1 MEFLATSGLLFPLG
15 IALAFW
21 VLTSKKFRKE
31 TGAEVS
37 YFVSENLGGMS
48 DSAHRANVTALQEF
62 KMELKEEFG
71 ISLEDA
77 DKEFESYRR
86 RRRGVTTPSTTKG
99 KSNGDI

>member
-15 IALAFW
+15 LALAFW
-21 VLTSKKFRKE
+21 MITSKKFRKE
-31 TGAEVS
+31 TGSEVS

-62 KMELKEEFG
+62 KLELNEEFG

-77 DKEFESYRR
+77 DKEFEAYRK
-86 RRRGVTTPSTTKG
+86 RRRGISTTTTKG
-99 KSNGDI
+99 KSNDI